1 MAKRKIKLNHITNLK
16 KVGRTT
22 DNISISEFFDLHEKF
37 MEEKELENLRERTLE
52 EYNVHLKYFKK
63 YVESETQFKQT
74 DMPINSDIFKS
85 YVYYMTFEKKY
96 SPFTV
101 NLRLRTLLAYLR
113 WLYNNNYITE
123 NIAIKIHL
131 QKTPDDAKTPLTDVE
146 VKKLLNGCDLNT
158 YTGFRDFSLMLLIL
172 DCGIR
177 IGEATELKISDFDL
191 KNGLV
196 TVRAD
201 VSKTR
206 VSRQL
211 PICTRTAKV
220 LKELIDIA
228 IEMRSGDYV
237 FQNTYGGYIKKQNL
251 MLSFKKIGKKVGLE
265 HRCSPYLFRHTF
277 ATNAVKSGMEIF
289 TLQRIM
295 GHSSILTTRKY
306 IQLETKDLKRNHNKI
321 NTVDRYFRK

>member
-22 DNISISEFFDLHEKF
+22 DNITIFEFFNLHEVF
-37 MEEKELENLRERTLE
+37 MEEKELQNLRERTLV
-52 EYNVHLKYFKK
+52 EYRTHLKYFKK
-63 YVESETQFKQT
+63 YIDNETQFELT
-74 DMPINSDIFKS
+74 DVQINSDIFKS

-113 WLYNNNYITE
+113 WLYNNSYITE

-131 QKTPDDAKTPLTDVE
+131 QRTSDDAKKPLSDLE

-158 YTGFRDFSLMLLIL
+158 YTGFRDFALMLLIL

-191 KNGLV
+191 RSGFV
-196 TVRAD
+196 TVRAE
-201 VSKTR
+201 VAKTR
-206 VSRQL
+206 VSRDL
-211 PICTRTAKV
+211 PISTRTAKV
-220 LKELIDIA
+220 LKELIDIVV
-228 IEMRSGDYV
+228 EMGSGDYV

-251 MLSFKKIGKKVGLE
+251 MLSFKKIGQKVGLNY
-265 HRCSPYLFRHTF
+265 RCSPYLFRHTF
-277 ATNAVKSGMEIF
+277 ATNAVKSGIDIF

-295 GHSSILTTRKY
+295 GHSTIVTTRKY
-306 IQLETKDLKRNHNKI
+306 IQLETKDLKRNHSKI
-321 NTVDRYFRK
+321 NTVDRYFKK